1 MLTQRYKRIFR
12 KERYAG
18 GSEFLY
24 IIAFSDPTR
33 VPFDAIPAKMLFG
46 NRIAVLRKITVKV
59 QAFCAKTPDLPH
71 FTTRVALTFQT
82 IFQINNLLNL
92 QIIGWF

>member
-12 KERYAG
+12 KERYAV

-33 VPFDAIPAKMLFG
+33 VPFDTIPAKIQLFG
-46 NRIAVLRKITVKV
+46 DRIAVLRKITVKV
-59 QAFCAKTPDLPH
+59 QAFARKHPFCPL
-71 FTTRVALTFQT
+71 ALH
-82 IFQINNLLNL
+82 
-92 QIIGWF
+92 

>member
-12 KERYAG
+12 KERYAV

-33 VPFDAIPAKMLFG
+33 VPFDTIPAKMLFG

-59 QAFCAKTPDLPH
+59 QAFCAKIPDLPH
-71 FTTRVALTFQT
+71 FTKK
-82 IFQINNLLNL
+82 
-92 QIIGWF
+92 